1 MVQKQKFVQVNVLSF
16 TFTEPMN
23 KPNRNAFD
31 KFQRVMSLILGILI
45 LNLCIQVPSHN
56 KPHSLGKSSEKLYT
70 SFDNRF
76 ILEAVGS
83 WLLDST
89 NQIPDNTSS
98 GLLEELNENH
108 VNWIHSPMWES
119 FGFSETL
126 ISSVTESVE
135 VHYSLCQDLR
145 FSPPPEA

>member
-1 MVQKQKFVQVNVLSF
+1 
-16 TFTEPMN
+16 MN

-31 KFQRVMSLILGILI
+31 KFQRVISLILGILI
-45 LNLCIQVPSHN
+45 LNLCAQVPSH
-56 KPHSLGKSSEKLYT
+56 KYPYSIVKSSEKSYP
-70 SFDNRF
+70 SFDNHF
-76 ILEAVGS
+76 ILEAVAN
-83 WLLDST
+83 WLLENNT
-89 NQIPDNTSS
+89 QIPDNTSS
-98 GLLEELNENH
+98 GLSEELNENH
-108 VNWIHSPMWES
+108 VNWFHSPMWES